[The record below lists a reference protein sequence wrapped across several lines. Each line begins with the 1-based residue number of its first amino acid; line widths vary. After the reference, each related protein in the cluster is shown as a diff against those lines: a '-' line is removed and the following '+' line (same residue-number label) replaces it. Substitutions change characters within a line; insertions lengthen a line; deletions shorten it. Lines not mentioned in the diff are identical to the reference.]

1 MKRTLFSYIIIGTC
15 FILGLMDYIL
25 SLFLLSTGYFV
36 EINIFAYPYFVLI
49 PLFLFLKKDKLI
61 IDALMFL
68 TIFLGVVVSIN
79 LINLI
84 TYLQVIA

>member
-15 FILGLMDYIL
+15 FILGLMDFIL

>member
-1 MKRTLFSYIIIGTC
+1 MKKPLYSYIIIGTC
-15 FILGLMDYIL
+15 FILGLMDYLL

-49 PLFLFLKKDKLI
+49 PLFLFLKNDKLI
-61 IDALMFL
+61 IEALMFL
-68 TIFLGVVVSIN
+68 TIFLGVAVSIN

-84 TYLQVIA
+84 TYLEVMV

>member
-1 MKRTLFSYIIIGTC
+1 MEKTLYSYIVIGTC
-15 FILGLMDYIL
+15 FIFGLMDYFL

-49 PLFLFLKKDKLI
+49 PLFLLLKRDKLI
-61 IDALMFL
+61 IEGLMFL

-84 TYLQVIA
+84 TYLEVMF